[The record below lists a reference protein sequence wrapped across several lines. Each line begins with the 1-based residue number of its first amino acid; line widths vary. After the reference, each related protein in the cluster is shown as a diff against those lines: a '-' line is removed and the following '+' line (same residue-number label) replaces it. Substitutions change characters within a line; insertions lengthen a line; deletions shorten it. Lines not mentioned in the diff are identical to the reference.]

1 MVLDAY
7 GRRVRVRRRIGFEG
21 ETLIERDDDADSRV
35 DAVAGKEIDAG
46 GDDEENEENDSG

>member
-21 ETLIERDDDADSRV
+21 GLVIERDDDADTRV
-35 DAVAGKEIDAG
+35 EAVAGKEVDIDEE
-46 GDDEENEENDSG
+46 DDE